1 MDGRHERS
9 NSYAQPLPPPQ
20 GAGIPPPTPA
30 WNPVHSP
37 YSDPSEHRPPPPDLV
52 HQQPYPPPGQS
63 YSHPPPPPPGREPP
77 GHAYDPGYGRPGGV
91 SCPSRS
97 PRDPY
102 RPPYHPVSTPHE
114 SSYCQ
119 PPLDYRQRHAQ
130 STPESQP
137 NGTYQPFHV
146 VTGHEMMHA
155 QTRRPPGPYGP
166 PSAGPHPSAGPYV
179 QPAYFDPNYQQR
191 RKPVRAAQAC
201 DSCRQRK
208 AKCDEGRPECQ
219 HCKANGLK
227 CTYRETL
234 PQKTEKQMLTITD
247 KLETMTGN
255 IEMLIQQQKT
265 QRDKSQKQTEQ
276 ISMLLTALQK
286 NAGSGDVGAAAT
298 PDEQMGFAKRLKK
311 RIRRIN
317 RKA

>member
-1 MDGRHERS
+1 MPTIQATDVQEVSLALRD
-9 NSYAQPLPPPQ
+9 LPE
-20 GAGIPPPTPA
+20 IPT
-30 WNPVHSP
+30 VLHII
-37 YSDPSEHRPPPPDLV
+37 L
-52 HQQPYPPPGQS
+52 
-63 YSHPPPPPPGREPP
+63 
-77 GHAYDPGYGRPGGV
+77 
-91 SCPSRS
+91 
-97 PRDPY
+97 
-102 RPPYHPVSTPHE
+102 
-114 SSYCQ
+114 
-119 PPLDYRQRHAQ
+119 QRHAQ